1 MNKTLFCFLISLF
14 VTIVTSFDCRPGWIE
29 YYDYC
34 YNRLFVESSYVDA
47 LDFCAYHGSE
57 LLTIN
62 SKEEKEFV
70 TKYLLENE
78 ISIWLDSV
86 NSEFKDW
93 KEDSDEKLTSLCTI
107 VKRTAKHDSKWFRLD
122 CLDASEIVC
131 KERARNSP
139 TTTSIPTTATVTF
152 SPTLT
157 PTVTTPSN
165 TTTEISSTPTN
176 NTSITPTTESN
187 TASPTHPTSTP
198 KPSSC
203 GTWKRYKK
211 KNYCVT
217 KKPGTFEENQ
227 KVCKSLGATLT
238 SVHSEDENKFIV
250 SLYDKKEH
258 DQGRFTSF
266 YLGARAFKWNEFT
279 WIDGSKLD
287 YKHWGYKFPIGHP
300 AFNAIMICVDHD
312 QCWGGYSYWA
322 NKPDCIKAF
331 GVCSYSL

>member
-1 MNKTLFCFLISLF
+1 MQKSLICFKLFLF
-14 VTIVTSFDCRPGWIE
+14 ATVVTSFNCRPGWIE

-62 SKEEKEFV
+62 SEEEKEFV
-70 TKYLLENE
+70 TKYLLETE

-107 VKRTAKHDSKWFRLD
+107 VKRTAKHDSKWFRLN
-122 CLDASEIVC
+122 CLDSSEIVC
-131 KERARNSP
+131 KERARNGATTTSTP
-139 TTTSIPTTATVTF
+139 TTSIPTTIST
-152 SPTLT
+152 TLT
-157 PTVTTPSN
+157 NKPTITITTTMTPSS
-165 TTTEISSTPTN
+165 TETSSTPN
-176 NTSITPTTESN
+176 ITTTMTTEYD
-187 TASPTHPTSTP
+187 TTSTP
-198 KPSSC
+198 APSGC
-203 GTWKRYKK
+203 GAWKRFKD

-217 KKPGTFEENQ
+217 KKTGTFDQNQ
-227 KVCKSLGATLT
+227 KVCNSLGATLT
-238 SVHSEDENKFIV
+238 SVHGEDENKFIV
-250 SLYDKKEH
+250 SLYDKKMH

-266 YLGARAFKWNEFT
+266 YLGAKAFKWNEFT
-279 WIDGSKLD
+279 WIDGSKFD

-300 AFNAIMICVDHD
+300 AFNAILICVDHD

-331 GVCSYSL
+331 GVCSFSL